1 VTRDTNTGPVTPE
14 NCRGCAAGEECLLED
29 GLIVTVLDVIER
41 YHGTE
46 TNATGLGLIIRAEL
60 AEWHDCPRGRVPLE
74 TLLKDAANDGTTA
87 EGLRLLLRGNLRAL
101 HRA

>member
-1 VTRDTNTGPVTPE
+1 MSSNTRNLATET
-14 NCRGCAAGEECLLED
+14 CRGCASGGECLLVD

-60 AEWHDCPRGRVPLE
+60 AEWHDCAPGRRLLE
-74 TLLKDAANDGTTA
+74 SILREAAADGTSA
-87 EGLRLLLRGNLRAL
+87 EGLRSLLRRSLRVVHGA
-101 HRA
+101 